1 MFEELGEDVLRRRE
15 INDNVLS
22 KILNKEGHLSVKIP
36 AKILKSIPTINFES
50 IKDHLTNDVHLK
62 FFGLVDGKY
71 PTEVKSDKFED
82 LVHLRYFEIINII
95 DKGELV
101 D

>member
-1 MFEELGEDVLRRRE
+1 MFEELGEDVIRRRE

-36 AKILKSIPTINFES
+36 AKVLKSIPTINFES

-62 FFGLVDGKY
+62 
-71 PTEVKSDKFED
+71 SDKFEG

-101 D
+101 

>member
-1 MFEELGEDVLRRRE
+1 MMFEELADDVMRRRE

-22 KILNKEGHLSVKIP
+22 KIINKEGSLSAMIP
-36 AKILKSIPTINFES
+36 LKTLKTIPTINFES

-71 PTEVKSDKFED
+71 PTEVKSGKFEA

-101 D
+101 